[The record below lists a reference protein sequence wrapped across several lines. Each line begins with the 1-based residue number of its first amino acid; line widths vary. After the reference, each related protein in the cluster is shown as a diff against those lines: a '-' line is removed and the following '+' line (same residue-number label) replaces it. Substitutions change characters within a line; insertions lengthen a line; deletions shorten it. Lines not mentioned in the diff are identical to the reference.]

1 MMNKSSSR
9 TKLSSKSYMTTPLNR
24 TKVID
29 YTVLLLIAYISPEMK
44 SIESK

>member
-1 MMNKSSSR
+1 
-9 TKLSSKSYMTTPLNR
+9 MTTPLNR